1 MKTIKKNNNY
11 NLNLILGLV
20 EIFLSLVWVIITF
33 TTNPLKAGSF
43 VITIWFFLLWLVLAG
58 LIIFFRKAILILF
71 VGLDI
76 LKPRNVDYFYLI
88 RKSLFV
94 SAVIVFILA
103 LKSLNAIDRIDL
115 GLLTVAYFILQ
126 FYLFFTRD
134 QRKMNLERKK
144 VRL

>member
-20 EIFLSLVWVIITF
+20 EIFLSLVWIIITF

-94 SAVIVFILA
+94 SAAIVFILA